1 MFISSALFY
10 VLVSWLSE
18 SIFYGVPH
26 CIYGIK
32 IYAFVKR
39 SSQQKRILADR
50 LFYMKEIARPVLM
63 LLLLLKVQPCKH
75 KSLSVSS
82 LTHGDN
88 ILRIVHSCIL
98 KLFFLLVILFVK
110 AFCLFV
116 SNRVQSL
123 YMWFPSQSSVG
134 LVVKKIADEFRKSF
148 TDISSIA
155 VNCTC
160 KHNKQLWKDY

>member
-1 MFISSALFY
+1 MATFFMFISSALFY
-10 VLVSWLSE
+10 VLVSWLWE

-32 IYAFVKR
+32 IFAFVKR

-88 ILRIVHSCIL
+88 ILRIVHSRNL
-98 KLFFLLVILFVK
+98 KLFFFVSFFVRKGFLFVCIK
-110 AFCLFV
+110 QGAE
-116 SNRVQSL
+116 SL
-123 YMWFPSQSSVG
+123 YV
-134 LVVKKIADEFRKSF
+134 I
-148 TDISSIA
+148 SIA
-155 VNCTC
+155 IKCGIGG
-160 KHNKQLWKDY
+160 